1 MKPIVRNAILVATLI
16 VLPGCPSQQVLMTP
30 DDRLSLSSQPHII
43 AIHYPPEEIFRLR
56 YPGEIL
62 GGPFAT
68 LAAQYEAARLKRDL
82 RLEDPALGVKDRL
95 VNALRANFNITK
107 VRTVS
112 EYPHTIIAFET
123 YMEAR
128 RAGSALDVET
138 SRRML
143 DSTLKETFQ
152 TGVVLEVQTR
162 RWMLESARVV
172 YSARA
177 RLLRVADSAV
187 IWQGICVHVSEV
199 HVSDVPALAERRI
212 PHPTIAEQPASQLM
226 KEELEANDGKLLKA
240 KLREAADGCADKL
253 LSGWAVGKV
262 SQPNR

>member
-62 GGPFAT
+62 GGPFVT

-82 RLEDPALGVKDRL
+82 RLEDPALDVKDRL

-112 EYPHTIIAFET
+112 EYPHTNIAFET

-143 DSTLKETFQ
+143 DSTLKET
-152 TGVVLEVQTR
+152 LR
-162 RWMLESARVV
+162 C
-172 YSARA
+172 ARA
-177 RLLRVADSAV
+177 RREENTASHD
-187 IWQGICVHVSEV
+187 
-199 HVSDVPALAERRI
+199 RRA
-212 PHPTIAEQPASQLM
+212 TGQPADEGRARGQ
-226 KEELEANDGKLLKA
+226 
-240 KLREAADGCADKL
+240 RRQAAQGETAR
-253 LSGWAVGKV
+253 GG
-262 SQPNR
+262 